1 MLFVI
6 YLILLVGGMVLVG
19 ISFSLP
25 ILSAPAFVVGVLL
38 IAGAVAVPITAGVS
52 EHGQRR

>member
-1 MLFVI
+1 MLFVV

-25 ILSAPAFVVGVLL
+25 ILSAPAFVLGVLI
-38 IAGAVAVPITAGVS
+38 IAGAVAVPITAGMF
-52 EHGQRR
+52 EQRR